1 MTLYVHQ
8 LDLMTDDMPDE
19 GMIFKTLIDQ
29 NTADS
34 NDECM
39 AWFYEH
45 YDINDYAASFTEPI
59 N

>member
-1 MTLYVHQ
+1 
-8 LDLMTDDMPDE
+8 MTDDMPDE

-29 NTADS
+29 HTADS